1 MKIETTNKNGERV
14 VIDYTERVIATKEEK
29 PEIIINDYPTYRKC
43 VIESN
48 NQEEYPKDSRD
59 TRYVKALEE
68 LIRRDRNLYMSFFK
82 KLREEYNRK

>member
-1 MKIETTNKNGERV
+1 MKIETYDKEGQ
-14 VIDYTERVIATKEEK
+14 RVIVNYSKAVLAPKEEK
-29 PEIIINDYPTYRKC
+29 PEIIITDYPTYRKC

-48 NQEEYPKDSRD
+48 NQDEYPKDSRD
-59 TRYVKALEE
+59 TRYTKALEE

>member
-1 MKIETTNKNGERV
+1 MKIETYDKDGQ
-14 VIDYTERVIATKEEK
+14 RVIVNYSKTVLAPKEEK

-59 TRYVKALEE
+59 TRYNKALEE
-68 LIRRDRNLYMSFFK
+68 LISRDRNLYMSFYRR
-82 KLREEYNRK
+82 LETEYRSR

>member
-43 VIESN
+43 IIESN

>member
-14 VIDYTERVIATKEEK
+14 VIDYTQTVIKAKEEK

-59 TRYVKALEE
+59 TRYNKALEE
-68 LIRRDRNLYMSFFK
+68 LISRDRNLYLSFFK